1 MLSAVDVARR
11 PLIVLTDIEEVEIG
25 APLAELVNLHG
36 SILLRMED
44 DVKNDEA
51 RQRLQ
56 RLRDEFVTSVEE
68 IRARLALPLRESGG
82 DVALADQHPA
92 DVASE
97 TAERELDVS
106 REAMFAARLKQID
119 DALDRVERGNYG
131 RCTVCEAVIPDE
143 RLEVMPDTPFCVAD
157 AEREQSRAQ

>member
-1 MLSAVDVARR
+1 MLSAVDMARR
-11 PLIVLTDIEEVEIG
+11 PLVVLADVEQVELG

-51 RQRLQ
+51 RQRLE

-68 IRARLALPLRESGG
+68 IRARLALPLRESGE
-82 DVALADQHPA
+82 VAVADQHPA

-119 DALDRVERGNYG
+119 DALDRVDRGSYG
-131 RCTVCEAVIPDE
+131 RCTLCDTVIPDE